1 MQILTGSMHL
11 ETMRTGLRIVSH
23 ILMISEKWSV
33 DPPSAGDAR
42 ESPIITRW
50 IDIVLGCVIEI
61 VIDFKGRFRM
71 RSEHFCGPIPLHAGD
86 YDALER
92 SSSSHCCIASLRR

>member
-1 MQILTGSMHL
+1 
-11 ETMRTGLRIVSH
+11 
-23 ILMISEKWSV
+23 V

-42 ESPIITRW
+42 ESPIIARQ

-61 VIDFKGRFRM
+61 AIDFKGRFRM
-71 RSEHFCGPIPLHAGD
+71 SSEHFCGLIPLHAGD

-92 SSSSHCCIASLRR
+92 SGSSHCCIASPRR